1 MRSTGKI
8 ESSSFINASLSET
21 GKLLKSGGM
30 AIYGLD
36 SFISINNSFFK
47 NLESSYQGGA
57 ILMTT

>member
-1 MRSTGKI
+1 M
-8 ESSSFINASLSET
+8 SET

-30 AIYGLD
+30 AIYGLN

-57 ILMTT
+57 ILMTTKNNQFNTLEIS